1 MEENANKGKP
11 FDGEVYREIRKYQSQ
26 KQPSLEMQWW
36 TLLSHHRARNLKQL
50 LRHREF
56 TLAFD
61 AFLEIPAL
69 LTGMRISTLHKI
81 IAIRCDEEIV
91 HYLRY
96 IKRFWSE
103 LLLHDK
109 TAMNKLDQA
118 TVETLQLTA
127 PWASALDAKILR
139 GKMLDGEIFGDFSQ
153 QEREEIWVRLQSF
166 RGLVPSLFEIFEN
179 VKCLEAWADC
189 LKWLSADSAL
199 AQDSEATV
207 EAVPASLAH
216 RVDLGRRQLY
226 AFAMRYHCEIPK
238 RPSGK
243 DLLAKPRATSDT
255 TRLREMADLAHHL
268 GFESSEIAALKHFPK
283 STDSMV
289 ERASEKPA
297 LVTDGPG
304 EIRKYRCGMPRA
316 QSYEEDRKF
325 LFINHLHDHRD
336 EQSKAI
342 TSYFRLRSTY
352 LKFFGIPDDS
362 NPEVTPISSPTPSV
376 YLPREDPT
384 QGLEHMEVDGENPE
398 DITMQDGEG
407 EEQQQRTP
415 FHIESALA

>member
-26 KQPSLEMQWW
+26 KQPNLEMQWW

-56 TLAFD
+56 TFAFD

-91 HYLRY
+91 HYLRH

-127 PWASALDAKILR
+127 PWPSALDAKILR
-139 GKMLDGEIFGDFSQ
+139 GKMLNGEIFLRRFQPTRTRGDLGP
-153 QEREEIWVRLQSF
+153 RETLSAAMKKIYTGINQ
-166 RGLVPSLFEIFEN
+166 
-179 VKCLEAWADC
+179 
-189 LKWLSADSAL
+189 SADSAL

-226 AFAMRYHCEIPK
+226 AFVMRYIVKSPK
-238 RPSGK
+238 G
-243 DLLAKPRATSDT
+243 
-255 TRLREMADLAHHL
+255 
-268 GFESSEIAALKHFPK
+268 
-283 STDSMV
+283 
-289 ERASEKPA
+289 PA
-297 LVTDGPG
+297 VR
-304 EIRKYRCGMPRA
+304 I
-316 QSYEEDRKF
+316 F
-325 LFINHLHDHRD
+325 
-336 EQSKAI
+336 
-342 TSYFRLRSTY
+342 
-352 LKFFGIPDDS
+352 
-362 NPEVTPISSPTPSV
+362 
-376 YLPREDPT
+376 
-384 QGLEHMEVDGENPE
+384 
-398 DITMQDGEG
+398 
-407 EEQQQRTP
+407 
-415 FHIESALA
+415 